1 MNRKVKQII
10 IWRLQN
16 RHLILNQLRPHLDGD
31 YLNIVE
37 YFKIEGFWK
46 ENYALKEKENN
57 LIWKKKF
64 ENYLMWNSDFFFL
77 VIKEYDCTG
86 QAPEVYYNLQS

>member
-16 RHLILNQLRPHLDGD
+16 RHLILNQLRPDLDGD

-57 LIWKKKF
+57 LIWKK
-64 ENYLMWNSDFFFL
+64 
-77 VIKEYDCTG
+77 
-86 QAPEVYYNLQS
+86 NLKII